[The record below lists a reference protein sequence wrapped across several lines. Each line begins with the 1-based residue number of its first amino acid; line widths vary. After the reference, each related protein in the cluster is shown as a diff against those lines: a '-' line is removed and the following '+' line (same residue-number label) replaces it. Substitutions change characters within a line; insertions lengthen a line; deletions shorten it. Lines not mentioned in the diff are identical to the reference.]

1 MILSISRRT
10 DIPAFYMEW
19 FLNRQ
24 NEGYLLTR
32 NPMNRKQVSKV
43 NFSDVSCY
51 VFWTK
56 DPRNLVKYFDKI
68 NKPFM
73 AQITITPYLND
84 IEKSVNQKQKIIN
97 SVVELSER
105 IGSERLIWRYDPIL
119 FNDRYTVEFHLKYFE
134 ELCKRLDGCISTCV
148 ISFLEIYKKIGHI
161 RSRFYEPNNVE
172 KDSFVESLLEIANKY
187 NITLK
192 SCGSYEGIE
201 KNSCIDVS
209 ILKQMGITGYR
220 KDKYQRDQCNCIE
233 SVDVG
238 SYNTCPH
245 HCMYCYANYN
255 HDKAYDFYKSFDQ
268 ESVILGAQIVGDEII
283 KDKVIK
289 LSYQISM
296 FE

>member
-1 MILSISRRT
+1 
-10 DIPAFYMEW
+10 MEW

-209 ILKQMGITGYR
+209 ILKLMGITGYR

-255 HDKAYDFYKSFDQ
+255 HDKAYDFYRSFDQ

>member
-10 DIPAFYMEW
+10 DIPAFYMDW

-209 ILKQMGITGYR
+209 ILKLMGITGYR

>member
-10 DIPAFYMEW
+10 DIPAFYMDW